1 MGCTDDVMRGGRL
14 LSALVM
20 LALAACGA
28 AARPTV
34 TPSPQATAARPSP
47 TPAQPGFAPLQFVKP
62 GPLYGTAVDF
72 QEVGLAPG
80 ETVAYRASAEAI
92 MTYSCGGPSLTA
104 TTQLSFAQSFTAD
117 ASGTA
122 SGRVTL
128 EMTPPLCSN
137 GARFRPLQFETRAA
151 ELTDTVHGARVA
163 LPLAFAQFD

>member
-1 MGCTDDVMRGGRL
+1 
-14 LSALVM
+14 M

-28 AARPTV
+28 VARPTV

-47 TPAQPGFAPLQFVKP
+47 TPQAPSFAPIQFVKP

-80 ETVAYRASAEAI
+80 GTVAYRASAEAI
-92 MTYSCGGPSLTA
+92 MTYSCGSGSLTA
-104 TTQLSFAQSFTAD
+104 TKQLSFAQSFTAD
-117 ASGTA
+117 ASGTV

-128 EMTPPLCSN
+128 EMTPPLCNNS
-137 GARFRPLQFETRAA
+137 ARFRPLQFETRAA
-151 ELTDTVHGARVA
+151 ELVDTVHDVRVA